1 MRKIVLM
8 AVMLSSMLF
17 ASPINWEKDYETG
30 IAKAAKLNKPVLFIS
45 SRHTCKYCVI
55 LDRTT
60 LIDPK
65 VVHEL
70 NRNFVSIISYSDEND
85 YMPKELWRPGTPAIW
100 FLDETGE
107 PLFQPVMG
115 AIDVKNFLMA
125 VDIVKKEYIKRLKLK
140 ARNTTIT
147 PKSETVTPP
156 AQ

>member
-8 AVMLSSMLF
+8 AVILSSMLF
-17 ASPINWEKDYETG
+17 ASPINWEKDYKSG
-30 IAKAAKLNKPVLFIS
+30 IAKATKINKPVLFIS

-65 VVHEL
+65 VVYEL
-70 NRNFVSIISYSDEND
+70 NRNFVTIISYSDEND
-85 YMPKELWRPGTPAIW
+85 YVPKELWRPGTPAIW

-107 PLFQPVMG
+107 PLFQPIMG
-115 AIDVKNFLMA
+115 AVDAKNFLLA

-140 ARNTTIT
+140 ARNRVIT
-147 PKSETVTPP
+147 PKSETNSSK
-156 AQ
+156 

>member
-8 AVMLSSMLF
+8 VVMLSSILL
-17 ASPINWEKDYETG
+17 AAPVNWAKDYKSGVAEAT
-30 IAKAAKLNKPVLFIS
+30 KLNKPVMFIS
-45 SRHTCKYCVI
+45 SRHTCKYCVQ

-107 PLFQPVMG
+107 PLFQPIMG
-115 AIDVKNFLMA
+115 AVDAQNLLMA
-125 VDIVKKEYIKRLKLK
+125 IDIVKKEYIKRLKLK
-140 ARNTTIT
+140 ARYTTIS
-147 PKSETVTPP
+147 PKSETNSSK
-156 AQ
+156 

>member
-8 AVMLSSMLF
+8 AVILSSMLF
-17 ASPINWEKDYETG
+17 ASPINWEKDYKSG
-30 IAKAAKLNKPVLFIS
+30 IAKATKINKPVLFIS
-45 SRHTCKYCVI
+45 SRHTCKYCVV

-65 VVHEL
+65 VVYEL

-107 PLFQPVMG
+107 PLFQPIMG
-115 AIDVKNFLMA
+115 AVDAKNFLIA

-140 ARNTTIT
+140 ARNTKIS
-147 PKSETVTPP
+147 PKSEP
-156 AQ
+156 AVAAEK

>member
-1 MRKIVLM
+1 MRKIILL

-17 ASPINWEKDYETG
+17 ASPINWEKDYKSG
-30 IAKAAKLNKPVLFIS
+30 IAKATKINKPVLFIS
-45 SRHTCKYCVI
+45 SRHTCKYCVV

-65 VVHEL
+65 VVYEL
-70 NRNFVSIISYSDEND
+70 NRNFVTIISYSDEND

-107 PLFQPVMG
+107 PLFQPIMG
-115 AIDVKNFLMA
+115 AVDAKNFLMA

-140 ARNTTIT
+140 ARNRVIT
-147 PKSETVTPP
+147 PKSETNSSK
-156 AQ
+156 

>member
-8 AVMLSSMLF
+8 AVLLSSVLF
-17 ASPINWEKDYETG
+17 ASPINWEKDYKSG
-30 IAKAAKLNKPVLFIS
+30 IAKATKLNKPVLFIS

-55 LDRTT
+55 LDKTT

-65 VVHEL
+65 VVYEL

-85 YMPKELWRPGTPAIW
+85 YLPKELWRPGTPAIW

-107 PLFQPVMG
+107 PLFQPIMG
-115 AIDVKNFLMA
+115 AVDAKNFLMA

-140 ARNTTIT
+140 ARNTKIS

-156 AQ
+156 AE